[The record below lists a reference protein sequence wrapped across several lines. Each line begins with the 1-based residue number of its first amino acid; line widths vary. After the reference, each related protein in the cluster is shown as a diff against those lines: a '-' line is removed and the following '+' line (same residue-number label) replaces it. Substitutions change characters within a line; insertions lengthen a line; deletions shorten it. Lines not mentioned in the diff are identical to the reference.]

1 MPDITPFLR
10 SLLDSPGLSGFEKP
24 TCDLITKKWRPL
36 VDELSISPLGSLH
49 GLQKAAASKV
59 KAPRIMIAT
68 HMDAIGMMVT
78 KIDHGLLRFTHVGGI
93 DPRILPGQA
102 VIVHAKRELPGIVQ
116 LIPDRL
122 LDSASAG
129 KVPDYKYLFIDTGLP
144 EKEVLKL
151 VQIGD
156 PVSFAQKSFE
166 MEGGYIAGHS
176 LDNRASVAALTLCL
190 EELRGTELAWD
201 VYAVATVKEEEA
213 GVGSLTSAFAIHP
226 DIAVSIDVTFAKG
239 PGSND
244 FRSFP
249 LGKGP
254 TIGIGANIHPAL
266 YDSFTKLA
274 REMDI
279 PYGIETMPR
288 SSGTDSMMIQVTAEG
303 VPNMVLGI
311 PLRYMHTS
319 AELVSVNDIYRAGRL
334 LAGFISRLKPDS
346 ASTLFERFANE

>member
-1 MPDITPFLR
+1 MSDITPFLR
-10 SLLDSPGLSGFEKP
+10 SLLDSPGLSGYEKP
-24 TCDLITKKWRPL
+24 TCDIIAEKWRSL
-36 VDELSISPLGSLH
+36 VDEISISPLGSLH
-49 GLQKAAASKV
+49 GLRKASV
-59 KAPRIMIAT
+59 EGKAPRIMVAT

-78 KIDHGLLRFTHVGGI
+78 KIDHGLLRFTQIGGI

-102 VIVHAKRELPGIVQ
+102 VTVHGVRELPGIVQ

-129 KVPDYKYLFIDTGLP
+129 KVPDYKYLFIDVGLP

-151 VQIGD
+151 VQPGD
-156 PVSFAQKSFE
+156 TVSFAQKSFE
-166 MEGGYIAGHS
+166 LEGGYMAGHS

-190 EELRGTELAWD
+190 EDLRGIELAWD
-201 VYAVATVKEEEA
+201 VYAVATIKEEEA
-213 GVGSLTSAFAIHP
+213 GVGSLTSAFSIRP
-226 DIAVSIDVTFAKG
+226 DLAVTIDVTFAKG
-239 PGSND
+239 PGSTD
-244 FRSFP
+244 YRSFP

-279 PYGIETMPR
+279 PHGIETMPK

-311 PLRYMHTS
+311 PIRYMHTS
-319 AELVSVNDIYRAGRL
+319 AELVSVNDIYRTGRL
-334 LAGFISRLKPDS
+334 LARFISQLKSDS
-346 ASTLFERFANE
+346 VTTLFERFTND